1 MKATSHLARV
11 NRHRSLVAW
20 QRCHAL
26 AVEVHRA
33 CSHLPASE
41 RFELSS
47 QLRRAATSSSAN
59 VAEGFGRFG
68 GAELLHA
75 LSVTLGSLAE
85 VHALL
90 LLARELGY
98 LNEETHQRL
107 DQLRDGAT
115 AAVFG
120 LQRCL
125 RDKGVRRRP
134 E

>member
-1 MKATSHLARV
+1 M
-11 NRHRSLVAW
+11 NRHQSLVAW

-33 CSHLPASE
+33 CRRLPASE
-41 RFELSS
+41 RFELGS
-47 QLRRAATSSSAN
+47 QLRRAATSASAN

-68 GAELLHA
+68 SSELLHA

-85 VHALL
+85 VHVLL

-98 LNEETHQRL
+98 LEDDAHRRL
-107 DQLRDGAT
+107 DQLRDDAT

-125 RDKGVRRRP
+125 RERGGPRRP
-134 E
+134 H